1 MIGQTIDLKVIR
13 KVSIGY
19 YLDAGAM
26 GDILL
31 PLSSVTEH
39 PLPGDSIKV
48 FVYRDSE
55 DRPVA
60 TMRQPWVRAGQ
71 AAILQV
77 TDASRL
83 GAFVDIGLPKELL
96 VPHREQ
102 IGEIRPGNW
111 YLIYVYR
118 DEVSDRLVGSMRVQK
133 FLNKTPPP
141 FAEGDEVSLWIG
153 QSSDLGYVALI
164 GDQHYGMLYHNEIFR
179 KLEPGERCNGFI
191 KAMREDGKIDL
202 VLQKRGKEPGNDP
215 AQMILDRL
223 AANGGFMMMND
234 ATPPIIIYNEFGIS
248 KKAFKRAVG
257 NLYRERKI
265 VIEQAGIRLA
275 AKPRS

>member
-1 MIGQTIDLKVIR
+1 MIGQSIDLQVIR

-19 YLDAGAM
+19 YLDAGAL
-26 GDILL
+26 GDLLL

-39 PLPGDSIKV
+39 PQPGDTVRV
-48 FVYRDSE
+48 FIYRDSE

-60 TMRQPWVRAGQ
+60 TMRQPWAKAGQ

-77 TDASRL
+77 TEISRL

-102 IGEIRPGNW
+102 IGEMRAGKW
-111 YLIYVYR
+111 YLIYVYC
-118 DEVSDRLVGSMRVQK
+118 DQVSDRLVGSMRVQK

-141 FAEGDEVSLWIG
+141 FKEGDEVSLWVG

-179 KLEPGERCNGFI
+179 KLDPGERCNGYV
-191 KAMREDGKIDL
+191 KAIRSDGKIDL
-202 VLQKRGKEPGNDP
+202 ALQMGGKQADQDP
-215 AQMILDRL
+215 SQMILDRL
-223 AANGGFMMMND
+223 AANKGYLMMND

-248 KKAFKRAVG
+248 KKAFKKAIG
-257 NLYRERKI
+257 NLYRARKI
-265 VIEQAGIRLA
+265 LIEDAGIRLA
-275 AKPRS
+275 PKA